1 MQRLW
6 APWRSKYIQTV
17 DEKTECI
24 FCEKAKSKNDRKNLV
39 LKRGKYCF
47 VILNTYPYNNGHL
60 MVAPYR
66 HISQIY
72 QLKKYEIIEIFQFL
86 KQYEIKLKEK
96 LNPDGFNIGLNVG
109 RVAGAG
115 FEHHIHFHIVPR
127 WQGDT
132 NFMPVISDT
141 KVISQSLQEVY
152 KLLH

>member
-17 DEKTECI
+17 DEKPECI

-47 VILNTYPYNNGHL
+47 VILNIYPYNNGHL

-72 QLKKYEIIEIFQFL
+72 QLKKCEIIEIFQFL
-86 KQYEIKLKEK
+86 KQYQIKLKEK
-96 LNPDGFNIGLNVG
+96 LNPDGFNIGLNIG

-115 FEHHIHFHIVPR
+115 FEYHIHFHIVLR
-127 WQGDT
+127 WEGDT
-132 NFMPVISDT
+132 NFMPVISNT
-141 KVISQSLQEVY
+141 KVISQSLQKVY
-152 KLLH
+152 KLLR